1 MRHIAWIIK
10 LKTNWVNKKRCI
22 NRTTDFSYLLPKDLE
37 LSIKTICKLAQVES
51 FPDEYCSLKTT
62 QTGSSKSNILSLK
75 PELDE
80 NIIRIGGRIRHAELP
95 FDFKHPIILSGK
107 HMISKLILL
116 DLHLKNL
123 HSGREY
129 ILSLSR
135 DKFWITKGKKLGKS
149 IIQNCFICKRQNV
162 KPKAPIMSD
171 LPKERLSFNEKPF
184 THTGI
189 DYFGPINVKLTRK
202 TRSNQATH
210 KRYGALFTC
219 LTTRAVHLELAS
231 DLSTDIFILAF
242 GGSTAHRGKPKE
254 ILSDNGT
261 NFIGADRDLGQAI
274 QDLNQS
280 KIQTLTS
287 SCGIVWKFN
296 PPVSPWMGGSWE
308 SLIKLS
314 ERTLKTVTNDKA

>member
-1 MRHIAWIIK
+1 M
-10 LKTNWVNKKRCI
+10 KT
-22 NRTTDFSYLLPKDLE
+22 Y
-37 LSIKTICKLAQVES
+37 
-51 FPDEYCSLKTT
+51 
-62 QTGSSKSNILSLK
+62 
-75 PELDE
+75 
-80 NIIRIGGRIRHAELP
+80 HAELP

-123 HSGREY
+123 HSGRKH

-135 DKFWITKGKKLGKS
+135 DKFWITKGKKLAKS
-149 IIQNCFICKRQNV
+149 IIQNCFICKRQNA
-162 KPKAPIMSD
+162 KPKAPMMPN
-171 LPKERLSFNEKPF
+171 LPKERLSFNEQPF

-231 DLSTDIFILAF
+231 DLSTDIFILALRRF
-242 GGSTAHRGKPKE
+242 IARRGKPKE

-261 NFIGADRDLGQAI
+261 NFIGADQDLGQAI

-280 KIQTLTS
+280 KIQTLMS
-287 SCGIVWKFN
+287 NCGVAWKFN

-314 ERTLKTVTNDKA
+314 KRALKTITNDKTYHEESLITILCKFECILNS